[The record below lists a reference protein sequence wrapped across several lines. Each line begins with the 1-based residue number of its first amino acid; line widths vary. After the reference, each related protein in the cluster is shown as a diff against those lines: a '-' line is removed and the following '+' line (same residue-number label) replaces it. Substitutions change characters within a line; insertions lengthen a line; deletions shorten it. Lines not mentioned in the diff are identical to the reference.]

1 MPTTSNPKEKC
12 PSCEKLILKS
22 NMSRHQKLHSK
33 SCSICSKSFG
43 DDAKLQHHIASVHRP
58 SLIVKK
64 KFSCSSCPLSFSTY
78 YQLLHHKKSIHQGS
92 SPISYEE
99 VDLSIYGDS
108 PALHNELQTVEHFLR
123 DSVLELSKKKV
134 HNFKLQDLNPE
145 VVIEKLLIVY
155 NDLPSAAKVNI
166 SFGFVLQN
174 VQDREEFR
182 YYYAAD
188 NNPIFLN
195 PVIIS
200 DLNLIKTRLRGDDFL
215 PNLLTQRPDTKWK
228 FYCVTNVT
236 FFVFL
241 LSGVPLGCIDLPIPS
256 ILLRNPLVK
265 CFVSDSELVPYR
277 DNLCMF
283 RALAYDL
290 YGNED
295 LQQNTKNLLQQFLSK
310 LRADG
315 ADFQGIEE
323 NDITILE
330 ELIDRNIQIFTI
342 LLDDDSKM
350 FAELTRRSSMNRLQ
364 TTSLL
369 RYENHICWT
378 ADINKFLKKFR
389 CYICDHFYD
398 RSYNLV
404 NHMKNCSESTQHKYP
419 SGAYQL
425 SDTIFDRLEEFN
437 IIVPDELRLF
447 PNLIVYDFESKTVH
461 DSTVKNT
468 ELTSW
473 IGKHVPISVSL
484 CSNFNPD
491 TLFICNE
498 DPNQLIRD
506 FVQNLVALSEKS
518 ASIMKEKLQTY
529 ISQLQEKYYSVRGL
543 VPVMENEQRSMERNF
558 FDNEAGIDHDD
569 DDDQDPET
577 QQYKWELKTLSNLI

>member
-1 MPTTSNPKEKC
+1 
-12 PSCEKLILKS
+12 
-22 NMSRHQKLHSK
+22 
-33 SCSICSKSFG
+33 
-43 DDAKLQHHIASVHRP
+43 
-58 SLIVKK
+58 
-64 KFSCSSCPLSFSTY
+64 
-78 YQLLHHKKSIHQGS
+78 
-92 SPISYEE
+92 
-99 VDLSIYGDS
+99 
-108 PALHNELQTVEHFLR
+108 
-123 DSVLELSKKKV
+123 
-134 HNFKLQDLNPE
+134 
-145 VVIEKLLIVY
+145 
-155 NDLPSAAKVNI
+155 
-166 SFGFVLQN
+166 
-174 VQDREEFR
+174 
-182 YYYAAD
+182 
-188 NNPIFLN
+188 
-195 PVIIS
+195 
-200 DLNLIKTRLRGDDFL
+200 
-215 PNLLTQRPDTKWK
+215 
-228 FYCVTNVT
+228 
-236 FFVFL
+236 
-241 LSGVPLGCIDLPIPS
+241 
-256 ILLRNPLVK
+256 
-265 CFVSDSELVPYR
+265 
-277 DNLCMF
+277 MF

-295 LQQNTKNLLQQFLSK
+295 LQQNTKNLLQQFLSE
-310 LRADG
+310 LRTDG
-315 ADFQGIEE
+315 ADFQGIDE
-323 NDITILE
+323 NDIPILE

-350 FAELTRRSSMNRLQ
+350 FAKLTRRSSMNRLQ

-404 NHMKNCSESTQHKYP
+404 NHMKNCSETTQHKYP

-447 PNLIVYDFESKTVH
+447 PNLIVYDFESITVH
-461 DSTVKNT
+461 DSTIKNT

-506 FVQNLVALSEKS
+506 FVQNLVALS

-577 QQYKWELKTLSNLI
+577 QRYKWELKTLSNLIQDFESYYSTVPVFGFNSSRYDLNLIKEYLLSHLLLEKNVVPKVIRQGNKYIGLNFLGLQFLDILNFLGGTSSLASFLKAYGASEEKGFSPMSGLTLQRS